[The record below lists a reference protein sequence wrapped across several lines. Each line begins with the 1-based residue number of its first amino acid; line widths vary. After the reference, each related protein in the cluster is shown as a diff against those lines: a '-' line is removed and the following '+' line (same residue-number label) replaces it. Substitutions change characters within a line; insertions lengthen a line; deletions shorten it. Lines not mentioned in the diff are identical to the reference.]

1 LDSRTEKQ
9 AAERGGSYLLV
20 EESQFF
26 CGHIISL
33 RRVRHCRPSA
43 SYFILNNLG
52 FDAVGTYFSNT
63 LFRLSKS
70 ILTGRRGVRQCDRIR
85 IGDIM
90 ISFYHRPSRPH
101 SFRNRDTSSS
111 QISRMN
117 RVGSTLCFAWK
128 MREFR

>member
-1 LDSRTEKQ
+1 MGASEKRSRGLDSRTEKQ
-9 AAERGGSYLLV
+9 AAERGGSYLPV

-70 ILTGRRGVRQCDRIR
+70 IPNRSPR
-85 IGDIM
+85 
-90 ISFYHRPSRPH
+90 RPSSVIESESTTLRFFCITRVAP
-101 SFRNRDTSSS
+101 SFSAS
-111 QISRMN
+111 QFQKPRRFIIER
-117 RVGSTLCFAWK
+117 RWFCV
-128 MREFR
+128 